1 MISPVYFRDTD
12 GILLFCDLTNRES
25 FTRDLLKYKED
36 IEKRSEISKVPMV
49 VVGTKCDLIDKIVV
63 KRAEIDEVVK
73 LWGIHYIEVSA
84 KADVNVKEAVL
95 TLLKL
100 VPLPCEVPQVFP
112 TIPQHQSFLSWLWS
126 FFSW

>member
-1 MISPVYFRDTD
+1 MHEGLQGNSRKKS
-12 GILLFCDLTNRES
+12 L
-25 FTRDLLKYKED
+25 
-36 IEKRSEISKVPMV
+36 M
-49 VVGTKCDLIDKIVV
+49 TK
-63 KRAEIDEVVK
+63 K

-100 VPLPCEVPQVFP
+100 VPLLCEVPQVFP
-112 TIPQHQSFLSWLWS
+112 TVPQHQSFLSWLWS